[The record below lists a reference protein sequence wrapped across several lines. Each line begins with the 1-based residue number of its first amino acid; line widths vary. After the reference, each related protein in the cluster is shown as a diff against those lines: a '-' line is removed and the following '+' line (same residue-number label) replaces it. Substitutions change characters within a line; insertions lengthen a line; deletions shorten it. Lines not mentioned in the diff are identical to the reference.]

1 MEQIIK
7 INDKN
12 KINFIQYLRV
22 IACLAIIVIHVSD
35 DKLDETTGL
44 YWWIQNI
51 FDSISRWGVP
61 VFFMITGITFLDKD
75 ISIKKMYKKYILRMV
90 IIYLF
95 WSTLYTLIFMDF
107 NNISLMNIVESIIKG
122 YYHLWFIYAIIGL
135 YMIIPFLKKIV
146 ENKNITEYF
155 LIIWFLIGSIFYT
168 LGEIPQLEN
177 LYTVIQERLSLFFVL
192 GYSGYCV
199 LGYYI
204 YKYNIFYEKRKFIYI
219 LGILGVVITIFVA
232 QVNKGE
238 NTFIYENML
247 PSVILM
253 SMAIFTLFRSNK
265 VLNEKHDY
273 LLTMANYTLG
283 IYLIH
288 PLILRVIKDIGINT
302 TIISPLIM
310 IPIMTVIVFIA
321 SIIIT
326 IILKKIKIIN
336 KII

>member
-1 MEQIIK
+1 
-7 INDKN
+7 
-12 KINFIQYLRV
+12 
-22 IACLAIIVIHVSD
+22 
-35 DKLDETTGL
+35 
-44 YWWIQNI
+44 
-51 FDSISRWGVP
+51 
-61 VFFMITGITFLDKD
+61 MI
-75 ISIKKMYKKYILRMV
+75 M
-90 IIYLF
+90 
-95 WSTLYTLIFMDF
+95 
-107 NNISLMNIVESIIKG
+107 
-122 YYHLWFIYAIIGL
+122 
-135 YMIIPFLKKIV
+135 PFLKKMV
-146 ENKNITEYF
+146 ESKKLMEYF

-253 SMAIFTLFRSNK
+253 SMAIFTLFRSNR

-288 PLILRVIKDIGINT
+288 PLIFRLIKNIGIST

-310 IPIMTVIVFIA
+310 IPIMSAIVFIA
-321 SIIIT
+321 SMIIIL
-326 IILKKIKIIN
+326 ILKKVKIMN